1 MRLAGER
8 RAGIRSRGRGIR
20 RPGPSRGCADDRL
33 RRHEHNAVRRTPRN
47 NKYLTDC
54 REHPQ
59 MGSTPPWPEGRSRA
73 ILSRPCCCNR
83 THPFDR
89 SHVSAQNGA
98 TSRSDEV
105 PVTSAAR
112 RALKRDLAS
121 LHAQRREVPA
131 RLRIARE
138 FGDTANNRRTPG
150 WPSSYRSRGSH
161 DAAHED
167 RNRGFMLP
175 TTVN

>member
-1 MRLAGER
+1 MARKKVASDTLKTM
-8 RAGIRSRGRGIR
+8 
-20 RPGPSRGCADDRL
+20 L
-33 RRHEHNAVRRTPRN
+33 
-47 NKYLTDC
+47 L
-54 REHPQ
+54 Q
-59 MGSTPPWPEGRSRA
+59 
-73 ILSRPCCCNR
+73 
-83 THPFDR
+83 
-89 SHVSAQNGA
+89 QN
-98 TSRSDEV
+98 TS
-105 PVTSAAR
+105 
-112 RALKRDLAS
+112 
-121 LHAQRREVPA
+121 PA